1 MIRAGDGQGC
11 SQLCRGGSLDSQ
23 DGTGPIAGEIP
34 GSRNANAVPVRFR
47 QCGIMKGKRSD

>member
-47 QCGIMKGKRSD
+47 QCGIMKGKSSD